1 MTDLDIVIMRHGR
14 KSHLSDRHGKIM
26 SFMVHSTMVL
36 YLSMPNVTRVDG
48 QPVAAYKSL
57 VMPGDKYW
65 RIVFLGSK

>member
-1 MTDLDIVIMRHGR
+1 MIMVSKITSFYHHMLR
-14 KSHLSDRHGKIM
+14 KLS
-26 SFMVHSTMVL
+26 SMVL

>member
-1 MTDLDIVIMRHGR
+1 MRLGHVM
-14 KSHLSDRHGKIM
+14 KSPCLTQPFLFQKRGSEKH
-26 SFMVHSTMVL
+26 MVL

>member
-1 MTDLDIVIMRHGR
+1 MSSYQVAGGSGSEF
-14 KSHLSDRHGKIM
+14 SHLGYDG
-26 SFMVHSTMVL
+26 MVL

>member
-1 MTDLDIVIMRHGR
+1 MAGSHIYLTDM
-14 KSHLSDRHGKIM
+14 GKIM